1 MQMRDAPFSLA
12 DTPAFLAHSDRAS
25 LERSETGTWVAMDTW
40 FAGRPAVSRFSDSLG
55 YYPGFEFVSPEPGG
69 GASSRRWITRQWDS
83 SVVLPST
90 QAYPVLAPGAKATAD
105 LLSRLTAVRTSGQ
118 TQVMQLGEARLVPA
132 DGGGGD
138 PGEVGGQYGWH
149 VEILSQADSQATL
162 RIWNDAR
169 AYRPRVVAVNGLTF
183 APGPVA
189 PGEVVSI
196 FGASLARKT
205 AVAAA
210 LPLPLTLADTT
221 VSIGGYPAPLYYVS
235 PTQINAVVPAEVEP
249 GKALLSVTSE
259 GQQRV
264 AGVLEIASPR

>member
-1 MQMRDAPFSLA
+1 
-12 DTPAFLAHSDRAS
+12 
-25 LERSETGTWVAMDTW
+25 
-40 FAGRPAVSRFSDSLG
+40 
-55 YYPGFEFVSPEPGG
+55 
-69 GASSRRWITRQWDS
+69 
-83 SVVLPST
+83 
-90 QAYPVLAPGAKATAD
+90 
-105 LLSRLTAVRTSGQ
+105 
-118 TQVMQLGEARLVPA
+118 MQLGEARLVPA
-132 DGGGGD
+132 DGGCGD
-138 PGEVGGQYGWH
+138 PGEVDGQYGWN
-149 VEILSQADSQATL
+149 VEILSQTDSQATL
-162 RIWNDAR
+162 RIWNDSKGH
-169 AYRPRVVAVNGLTF
+169 RPRLAAVNGLSF